1 MSWQPG
7 QPVITPQDVADWQ
20 AWKHESKL
28 EGQRWRRAH
37 NRRIDYYP
45 SKEAQAVINARS
57 GSFAGGDYSSVINA
71 LITEAVNLPE

>member
-7 QPVITPQDVADWQ
+7 QPVITAQDVADWQ

-45 SKEAQAVINARS
+45 SKEAQVVIDARTRP
-57 GSFAGGDYSSVINA
+57 FVGGDYSSVIND
-71 LITEAVNLPE
+71 LIAKAADLPE